1 MNLIT
6 HDKAYSIFPRSTFED
21 RRSLIF
27 DKDGDSAVK
36 ARAKYEVRGWT
47 FVEGLEVQVER
58 RGPFSPFRKG
68 IRRLGDTKCWSISLD
83 REQDRNTSVWDSNSW
98 KLVYVGNNATPT
110 NIWVLLDCPSVFHFS
125 YLVNHRLAYHL
136 RMEYMTIGYDE

>member
-6 HDKAYSIFPRSTFED
+6 HDKAYSIFPRATFED

-27 DKDGDSAVK
+27 DKDGDSAAK
-36 ARAKYEVRGWT
+36 ARAKYEERSWT
-47 FVEGLEVQVER
+47 FVEGLEVQR
-58 RGPFSPFRKG
+58 RGPFSPFSKG
-68 IRRLGDTKCWSISLD
+68 TRRLGDSKCWSISLD
-83 REQDRNTSVWDSNSW
+83 PQKDRNTSVWDSNSW

-110 NIWVLLDCPSVFHFS
+110 NIWVLLDCPSVFHFT
-125 YLVNHRLAYHL
+125 YLVNHRLAYLL